1 MNFWYSIWFRAFRI
15 VWYSFIVIKFVINS
29 NVRLSLLC
37 ETLKPS
43 TDLTFLFLCGH
54 FANGVQNI
62 KIKMLNITNFKTVLH
77 TTNLRICCK
86 INMLFAIFLRNAGG
100 VKEEVYTFL
109 DPTRSWKRVVRFITN
124 SNVTRLLV
132 KFSSLVECTVEEIEP
147 TTFILS

>member
-1 MNFWYSIWFRAFRI
+1 
-15 VWYSFIVIKFVINS
+15 
-29 NVRLSLLC
+29 
-37 ETLKPS
+37 
-43 TDLTFLFLCGH
+43 
-54 FANGVQNI
+54 
-62 KIKMLNITNFKTVLH
+62 
-77 TTNLRICCK
+77 
-86 INMLFAIFLRNAGG
+86 MLFAIFLRNAGG